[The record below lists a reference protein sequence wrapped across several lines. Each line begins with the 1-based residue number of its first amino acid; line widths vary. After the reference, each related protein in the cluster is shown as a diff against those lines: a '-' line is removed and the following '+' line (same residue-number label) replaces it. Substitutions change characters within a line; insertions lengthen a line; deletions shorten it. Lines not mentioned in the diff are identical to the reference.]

1 MNPSHVSLVYVWL
14 AYLNN
19 ITKSI
24 VSERGLE
31 PPRRKAQVPKTCVY
45 TNFTT
50 PTSTRGSIQ
59 KKAPSCEGTCK
70 NSNAFHRKRCKP
82 RNVISTI
89 ANDYGIVKFWS
100 IYPLLRAR
108 TKNEGPKL
116 NFANGICNIPSKSIR
131 ALIGNKRLRNEDLM
145 FETDLTSIISK
156 FCSFSFSSI

>member
-1 MNPSHVSLVYVWL
+1 MF
-14 AYLNN
+14 
-19 ITKSI
+19 

-50 PTSTRGSIQ
+50 PTTNTASIQ

-70 NSNAFHRKRCKP
+70 NSNALSCEQEKP

-100 IYPLLRAR
+100 AL
-108 TKNEGPKL
+108 
-116 NFANGICNIPSKSIR
+116 PS
-131 ALIGNKRLRNEDLM
+131 
-145 FETDLTSIISK
+145 FT
-156 FCSFSFSSI
+156 C